1 MKAVI
6 LAAGAGKRLG
16 KYTEELPKTL
26 VDVGGFPILAHTLK
40 SILECGIREIMIVT
54 GYEAGKVEE
63 FVKGMDIATEYDVQY
78 IYNKK
83 YGETNNIYSIYLT
96 RDVLEGESF
105 VLINS
110 DVLFHPDIL
119 KGLVNSPKKGVILS
133 VDFTVEIAEEEMKV
147 KVEGDRVVA
156 ISKEIPPE
164 EADGEYIGIT
174 RIDAEGSIEFFDA
187 VSKTLRD
194 EGYNVFYEA
203 AYQRMIVEGNYV
215 TYEDTKGLPWIE
227 IDTPEDLHMARKIV
241 APKILDE

>member
-6 LAAGAGKRLG
+6 LAAGAGTRLG

-26 VDVGGFPILAHTLK
+26 VDVGGFPILAHTLN
-40 SILECGIREIMIVT
+40 SIIECGITDIMIVT
-54 GYEAGKVEE
+54 GYEAGKVEK
-63 FVKGMDIATEYDVQY
+63 FVEGMDIDAEYDVEY

-96 RDVLEGESF
+96 RDILEGESF

-119 KGLVNSPKKGVILS
+119 KGLVNSPKRGVILS

-147 KVEGDRVVA
+147 KVEGDRIVA

-174 RIDAEGSIEFFDA
+174 RIDAIGSTEFFDA

-203 AYQRMIVEGNYV
+203 AFQRMIVEGEYV
-215 TYEDTKGLPWIE
+215 TFEDTGGLPWIE
-227 IDTPEDLHMARKIV
+227 IDTPEDLHIARKVV
-241 APKILDE
+241 APKILGG

>member
-6 LAAGAGKRLG
+6 LAAGAGTRLG

-40 SILECGIREIMIVT
+40 SILECGITDIMIVT
-54 GYEAGKVEE
+54 GYEARKVEA
-63 FVKGMDIATEYDVQY
+63 FVEGMDIDADYDVEY
-78 IYNKK
+78 IHNRRYN
-83 YGETNNIYSIYLT
+83 ETNNIYSIYLT

-119 KGLVNSPKKGVILS
+119 KGLVNSPRQGVILS

-147 KVEGDRVVA
+147 KIEGDRIVA

-174 RIDAEGSIEFFDA
+174 RIDAEGSTEFFDA
-187 VSKTLRD
+187 VRKTLRD

-203 AYQRMIVEGNYV
+203 AYQRMIVEGGYV
-215 TYEDTKGLPWIE
+215 TFEGTRGLPWIE
-227 IDTPEDLHMARKIV
+227 IDTPEDLQIARKV
-241 APKILDE
+241 VTPKIIGR